1 MIAFNSSIRR
11 QLLCWLL
18 IPVTVILGVDTMIAN
33 IMAVEFAN
41 DAYDESLI
49 DSAGAVASRLNF
61 VDKKPQ
67 LDLSK
72 TALSFLKS
80 NQENTIYYQIL
91 DSSGKT
97 IAGDNS
103 IPAPSGDLSASE
115 PDVRS
120 GKIGKSKVRI
130 ASIIASSPDK
140 KDYVIVQ
147 VAETTQNRQDLIK
160 TIILMILLPQ
170 LAIIALTSLVIW
182 FGVRRGLIPLRNL
195 ENSVSRRSPADLKPL
210 NEAGTPK
217 EVKPLVVSI
226 NRLLFQ
232 IREDRE
238 AQKRFIANAAH
249 QLRTPLAGLKTQS
262 QLALR
267 ENDPAELHHAV
278 KLMGSS
284 AERANRLVNQLLS
297 LAQLEPSRA
306 TRLVPIK
313 LDGLAR
319 SATSEMAPLASAKNI
334 DLGFESYAP
343 DAVIDG
349 DADILFEMMINLI
362 ENAIIYTPENGK
374 VTVSLSVTD
383 SSSVS
388 GSLVFAV
395 EDNGPGIEEEERD
408 RVFERFYRVLGNGA
422 SGSGLGLAIVRE
434 IVDKHGAS
442 VRIMSGSENQGT
454 RIVVRFAHFT
464 NNSPDVSVAPVANA
478 VPAASVLL
486 DFEPVATGAK
496 V

>member
-80 NQENTIYYQIL
+80 NQKNTIYYQVL

-97 IAGDNS
+97 IAGENS
-103 IPAPSGDLSASE
+103 IPAPSGDLSAGE

-120 GKIGKSKVRI
+120 GKIGNSKVRI

-140 KDYVIVQ
+140 TDYVIVQ
-147 VAETTQNRQDLIK
+147 VAETTQNRLDLIK

-182 FGVRRGLIPLRNL
+182 FGVKRGLLPLRNL
-195 ENSVSRRSPADLKPL
+195 ENSVSRRSPSDLKPL
-210 NEAGTPK
+210 TEAGTPK
-217 EVKPLVVSI
+217 EVKPLVVAI

-284 AERANRLVNQLLS
+284 AERANRLVNQLLT
-297 LAQLEPSRA
+297 LAQLEPSRPTKFA
-306 TRLVPIK
+306 PVRLEAI
-313 LDGLAR
+313 AR
-319 SATSEMAPLASAKNI
+319 NATSEMAPLASAKNI
-334 DLGFESYAP
+334 DLGYESYAP
-343 DAVIDG
+343 DAVIEG

-374 VTVSLSVTD
+374 VTVSIA
-383 SSSVS
+383 VS
-388 GSLVFAV
+388 DGLVFAV
-395 EDNGPGIEEEERD
+395 EDNGPGIELDERD
-408 RVFERFYRVLGNGA
+408 HVFERFYRVLGNKA

-434 IVDKHGAS
+434 IADKHGAS
-442 VRIMSGSENQGT
+442 VRIMSGPSDLGT
-454 RIVVRFAHFT
+454 RVVVHFAYFENLVPEFT
-464 NNSPDVSVAPVANA
+464 LSVP
-478 VPAASVLL
+478 PMMS
-486 DFEPVATGAK
+486 FEPVSLAETFK
-496 V
+496 F

>member
-1 MIAFNSSIRR
+1 
-11 QLLCWLL
+11 
-18 IPVTVILGVDTMIAN
+18 MIAN

-61 VDKKPQ
+61 VDKKPK

-80 NQENTIYYQIL
+80 NQKNTIYYQVL
-91 DSSGKT
+91 DSNGKT
-97 IAGDNS
+97 IAGENS

-120 GKIGKSKVRI
+120 GKIGQAKVRI

-140 KDYVIVQ
+140 TDYVIVQ

-182 FGVRRGLIPLRNL
+182 FGVRRGLLPLRNL

-210 NEAGTPK
+210 TEAGTPK

-238 AQKRFIANAAH
+238 SQKRFIANAAH

-267 ENDPAELHHAV
+267 ENDLAELHHAV

-284 AERANRLVNQLLS
+284 AERANRLVNQLLT
-297 LAQLEPSRA
+297 LAQLEPSRPTKFA
-306 TRLVPIK
+306 PVRLEAI
-313 LDGLAR
+313 AR
-319 SATSEMAPLASAKNI
+319 NATSEMAPLASAKNI
-334 DLGFESYAP
+334 DLGYESYAP
-343 DAVIDG
+343 DAVIEG
-349 DADILFEMMINLI
+349 DTDILYEMMINLI

-374 VTVSLSVTD
+374 VTVSLSVSD
-383 SSSVS
+383 
-388 GSLVFAV
+388 GLVFAV
-395 EDNGPGIEEEERD
+395 EDNGPGIELDERD
-408 RVFERFYRVLGNGA
+408 HVFERFYRVLGNKA

-434 IVDKHGAS
+434 IADKHGAS
-442 VRIMSGSENQGT
+442 VRIMSGPSDVGT
-454 RIVVRFAHFT
+454 RVVVRFANFENT
-464 NNSPDVSVAPVANA
+464 VPDETSIAPSMMNFE
-478 VPAASVLL
+478 PASV
-486 DFEPVATGAK
+486 EIASRI
-496 V
+496 